1 MFLIGC
7 MWKSVRFHGVGL
19 LHLAPLAL
27 GDDTSHP
34 GALILR
40 CSAKPRTLLCDSAL
54 LGIPKLTLCMA
65 SY

>member
-19 LHLAPLAL
+19 LYLAPLAL
-27 GDDTSHP
+27 GDDASQP
-34 GALILR
+34 RALILR
-40 CSAKPRTLLCDSAL
+40 CSAKPQTQLCDSAL
-54 LGIPKLTLCMA
+54 LGFPKLALCMA